1 MKSLSNNKGTIV
13 AVILFLAVIFV
24 YRSFFASTDS
34 VTDQSA
40 SAESAGNDI
49 LALEQS
55 LDNVNFD
62 LALFSTPTYR
72 ALVDYSPVLPTL
84 PIGRPHPFDPIAK

>member
-24 YRSFFASTDS
+24 YHSFFAGTN
-34 VTDQSA
+34 TIEDQSA
-40 SAESAGNDI
+40 SAEAAGNDI

-55 LDNVNFD
+55 LDNVNLD
-62 LALFSTPTYR
+62 LSLFSSPTYQ

-84 PIGRPHPFDPIAK
+84 PIGRAHPFDPIGK